1 MSPYIE
7 IHHNGQWHRAAKLHV
22 LGEDRIRVD
31 YDTGYL
37 FSHESQPISLGLPLN
52 MDPYAGAA
60 DDLQGL
66 APPDPTPAFLF
77 DLVPQGRG
85 REFLLGLLGMRSDAT
100 QIVPLIM
107 NGAFN
112 PIGRLRVT
120 TAMDFYRAQV
130 EKDSTRDYLDGF
142 TLKDIATKSEDFLDH
157 LSVHAML
164 AAGTTG
170 VQGVAPKF
178 LLNQDA
184 QGRWFA
190 DMALPDEAVESHWL
204 VKRPRGRNPEDRTVL
219 RNEAAYLRVAERMGL
234 RTHGKPALHGDMLF
248 VQRFDRIVEASG
260 VVRLHQE
267 SLASIAGLKGFA
279 VPTDHNALI
288 KALRVHAT
296 DPTGETVEYILRDAM
311 NQALRNTDNHA
322 RNTAMQILPDGTC
335 QLTPV
340 FDFCPMF
347 MDPEGISRAV
357 HWRDMAGKRIETLT
371 EAVEQLVVAD
381 DEKTTIAQRLKAFGN
396 DLEKLPAICRDEG
409 VEPEVLEQCQGAIKR
424 VARELQAIPVKP
436 SRAPRKRVATTQKPR
451 AKGH

>member
-22 LGEDRIRVD
+22 HGEDRIRVD

-37 FSHESQPISLGLPLN
+37 FSLESQPISLGLPLN

-85 REFLLGLLGMRSDAT
+85 REFLLGLLGMRSDST

-219 RNEAAYLRVAERMGL
+219 RNEAPTCAWPSAWGFAPTANPLCMATCSSCSALTESLRLRVSCDSIKS
-234 RTHGKPALHGDMLF
+234 HWPALPG
-248 VQRFDRIVEASG
+248 S
-260 VVRLHQE
+260 
-267 SLASIAGLKGFA
+267 
-279 VPTDHNALI
+279 
-288 KALRVHAT
+288 KAL
-296 DPTGETVEYILRDAM
+296 P
-311 NQALRNTDNHA
+311 
-322 RNTAMQILPDGTC
+322 
-335 QLTPV
+335 
-340 FDFCPMF
+340 CP
-347 MDPEGISRAV
+347 PI
-357 HWRDMAGKRIETLT
+357 
-371 EAVEQLVVAD
+371 
-381 DEKTTIAQRLKAFGN
+381 TTR
-396 DLEKLPAICRDEG
+396 
-409 VEPEVLEQCQGAIKR
+409 
-424 VARELQAIPVKP
+424 
-436 SRAPRKRVATTQKPR
+436 
-451 AKGH
+451 

>member
-184 QGRWFA
+184 HGRWFA
-190 DMALPDEAVESHWL
+190 DMALPD
-204 VKRPRGRNPEDRTVL
+204 
-219 RNEAAYLRVAERMGL
+219 
-234 RTHGKPALHGDMLF
+234 
-248 VQRFDRIVEASG
+248 
-260 VVRLHQE
+260 
-267 SLASIAGLKGFA
+267 
-279 VPTDHNALI
+279 
-288 KALRVHAT
+288 
-296 DPTGETVEYILRDAM
+296 
-311 NQALRNTDNHA
+311 
-322 RNTAMQILPDGTC
+322 
-335 QLTPV
+335 
-340 FDFCPMF
+340 
-347 MDPEGISRAV
+347 
-357 HWRDMAGKRIETLT
+357 
-371 EAVEQLVVAD
+371 
-381 DEKTTIAQRLKAFGN
+381 
-396 DLEKLPAICRDEG
+396 
-409 VEPEVLEQCQGAIKR
+409 
-424 VARELQAIPVKP
+424 
-436 SRAPRKRVATTQKPR
+436 
-451 AKGH
+451 